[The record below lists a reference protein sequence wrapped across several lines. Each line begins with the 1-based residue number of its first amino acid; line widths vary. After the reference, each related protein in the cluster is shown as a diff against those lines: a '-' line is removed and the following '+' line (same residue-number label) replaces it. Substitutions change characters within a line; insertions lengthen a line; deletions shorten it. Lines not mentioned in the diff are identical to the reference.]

1 MHSGDGDVREAL
13 ADNRPTTVTVEK
25 GEYVDLVFQSEPP
38 QAGYRQVVLLA
49 SEGMY
54 RPASQPADPPS
65 EFSFDQNY
73 PNPFNPATVFSFA
86 LPQACR
92 VSLKIYN
99 VLGQT
104 VAVVVDSDL
113 PAGHHTV
120 SWDSRN
126 QAGQMVATGIYIAS
140 FTAGTYSATKKL
152 EVLK

>member
-1 MHSGDGDVREAL
+1 
-13 ADNRPTTVTVEK
+13 
-25 GEYVDLVFQSEPP
+25 VF
-38 QAGYRQVVLLA
+38 R
-49 SEGMY
+49 
-54 RPASQPADPPS
+54 
-65 EFSFDQNY
+65 
-73 PNPFNPATVFSFA
+73 FA